1 MTTIVGNVYDK
12 YNSQN
17 PLARRLM
24 AGFLNSV
31 TELYNLIQPA
41 SILEVGCGEGS
52 LADHL
57 LKHAKKRP
65 TRFVACDLSLEA
77 VDSRVDPLIEFRQ
90 SSIYELP
97 YSENEFDLVVC
108 CEVLEHLEH
117 PQQGLAEIARVA
129 EKGVLLSTPWEPIWR
144 LLNLARGKY
153 LADLGNT
160 PGHIQHFGRRDLI
173 KLIQSRLKIVLKRTP
188 LPWTIILGLPYESFQ
203 DQIPSKT
210 SCGYEKSQSD
220 MEIRGI

>member
-17 PLARRLM
+17 PVARWLM

-31 TELYNLIQPA
+31 SELYNLMQPA
-41 SILEVGCGEGS
+41 SILEVGCGEGELS
-52 LADHL
+52 DHL
-57 LKHAKKRP
+57 LKHALKRP
-65 TRFVACDLSLEA
+65 ARFVACDLSLE
-77 VDSRVDPLIEFRQ
+77 VVNGRVDPLIEFRQ

-97 YSENEFDLVVC
+97 YSENEFELVVC

-153 LADLGNT
+153 VTQFGNT
-160 PGHIQHFGRRDLI
+160 PGHIQHFSRQDLTN
-173 KLIQSRLKIVLKRTP
+173 LAQTHLKVVQTRTP
-188 LPWTIILGLPYESFQ
+188 LPWTIILGVP
-203 DQIPSKT
+203 
-210 SCGYEKSQSD
+210 
-220 MEIRGI
+220 

>member
-12 YNSQN
+12 YKSQN
-17 PLARRLM
+17 PVARWLM
-24 AGFLNSV
+24 GGFLNSV
-31 TELYNLIQPA
+31 SELYNLMQPA
-41 SILEVGCGEGS
+41 SILEVGCGEGELS
-52 LADHL
+52 DHL
-57 LKHAKKRP
+57 LKHALKRP
-65 TRFVACDLSLEA
+65 TRFVACDLSLEV

-97 YSENEFDLVVC
+97 YSENEFELVVC

-153 LADLGNT
+153 MMKFGNT
-160 PGHIQHFGRRDLI
+160 PGHIQHFSRQDLT
-173 KLIQSRLKIVLKRTP
+173 KLAQTHLKVVQMRTP
-188 LPWTIILGLPYESFQ
+188 LPWTIILGVP
-203 DQIPSKT
+203 
-210 SCGYEKSQSD
+210 
-220 MEIRGI
+220 

>member
-12 YNSQN
+12 YHSQN
-17 PLARRLM
+17 PVVRWLM

-31 TELYNLIQPA
+31 TELYNLMQPT

-57 LKHAKKRP
+57 LQHALRRPKR
-65 TRFVACDLSLEA
+65 FEACDLSLEA

-97 YSENEFDLVVC
+97 YDENGFELVVC

-117 PQQGLAEIARVA
+117 PQNGLAELARVA
-129 EKGVLLSTPWEPIWR
+129 EKGVLLSTPWEPVWR
-144 LLNLARGKY
+144 LLNLVRGKY
-153 LADLGNT
+153 VMDFGNT
-160 PGHIQHFGRRDLI
+160 PGHIQHFSRQGLI
-173 KLIQSRLKIVLKRTP
+173 NLAQTHLKVVQKRTP
-188 LPWTIILGLPYESFQ
+188 LPWTIILGVP
-203 DQIPSKT
+203 
-210 SCGYEKSQSD
+210 
-220 MEIRGI
+220 